1 MFESAELGHKLDKAT
16 FKMREP
22 ELRGALL
29 EAQFGLAERKD
40 FSVVVLIG
48 GVDGAG
54 KGETVNTLN
63 FWMDPRHIE
72 TNAMGEATQEERER
86 PRMWR
91 FWRALPP
98 KGKIGIFFGSW
109 YTAPIIDRVSGR
121 TDDADLETSID
132 EILRF
137 EAMLASEGTLVL
149 KDWLHLSKKQ
159 QKRRLN
165 ALEKNPETRWRVT
178 DTDWE
183 RFKLYDD
190 FREVLEVALRRTS
203 VPHAPWIVVE
213 GANSNYRMVTTATSL
228 LEGLCSRLDNN
239 PPRPPKPTLPKLPK
253 REDRNV
259 LQALDLTRQLP
270 RKKYRQELQSLQG
283 RLNQLSRDKKMA
295 ERSVLL
301 VFEGADAAGKG
312 GTIRRAVAALDAR
325 FYRIIPVAAPP
336 DEETAHPYLWRF
348 WRHLPRTG
356 QFTIFDR
363 SWYGRVLVE
372 RVEGF
377 ADKSDWMRAYGEI
390 NDFES
395 EMHRHGVIIAKF
407 WLHISRDEQLRRFKD
422 REQTGHKRYK
432 LTEEDWRNREKW
444 DDYEEAICDM
454 VVRTGTRVA
463 PWHLVSTEDK
473 YSGRVEVLRTIC
485 ESIEAAF

>member
-1 MFESAELGHKLDKAT
+1 MFESAKLGHKLDKAT
-16 FKMREP
+16 FKKREP

-29 EAQFGLAERKD
+29 EAQFRLAERQE

-72 TNAMGEATQEERER
+72 TNAMGEPTQEERER

-121 TDDADLETSID
+121 TDDADLETNID

-149 KDWLHLSKKQ
+149 KYWMHLSKKQ
-159 QKRRLN
+159 QKRRLD
-165 ALEKNPETRWRVT
+165 ALEKEPETRWRVT
-178 DTDWE
+178 DTDWD
-183 RFKLYDD
+183 RFNLYDD
-190 FREVLEVALRRTS
+190 FRAVSEVALRRTS

-213 GANSNYRMVTTATSL
+213 GANPNYRMITTATSL
-228 LEGLCSRLDNN
+228 LEGVRTRLDNH
-239 PPRPPKPTLPKLPK
+239 PPRPPSVTLPKLP
-253 REDRNV
+253 EPDDRRV
-259 LQALDLTRQLP
+259 LRALDLSHRLP

-283 RLNQLSRDKKMA
+283 RLNLLSRDKKMK
-295 ERSVLL
+295 ERSVVL

-312 GTIRRAVAALDAR
+312 GTIRRTVAALDAR
-325 FYRIIPVAAPP
+325 FYRIIPVAAPT
-336 DEETAHPYLWRF
+336 DEEKARPYLWRF
-348 WRHLPRTG
+348 WCHLPRTG
-356 QFTIFDR
+356 HFTIFDR

-377 ADKSDWMRAYGEI
+377 AAESDWMRAYGEI
-390 NDFES
+390 NDFEY
-395 EMHRHGVIIAKF
+395 EMHRHGIILAKF
-407 WLHISRDEQLRRFKD
+407 WLHISQDEQFRRFKE
-422 REQTGHKRYK
+422 REATDHKRHK

-444 DDYEEAICDM
+444 DAYEEAICNM
-454 VVRTGTRVA
+454 VERTGTRVA

-485 ESIEAAF
+485 ETIEAGF